1 MRIINY
7 FQDENQPH
15 WLEQIAQYQWGA
27 AKFLTKLLKEG
38 TFHEA
43 VGQGTLFLLADGE
56 KLVSFIS
63 FAERDCVDVPYGPW
77 IGFVHTALEYRGQR
91 CAGVL
96 IDHAM
101 KLAAQQHVEQVYIC
115 TDHVGLYEKYG
126 FTYLENR
133 VSIYGQ
139 DSRIY
144 TQKPRSFHVEKLR
157 ADMLPAVFA
166 YEEQLSWEEPGY
178 YAWTEDADYQQ
189 NVRNSFVDG
198 RFDNAMTLVA
208 VAENGQVV
216 GRVDAILLPSHFDG
230 SVKAYLDW
238 ICVLK
243 SWRHRGVA
251 QALMQAMREKL
262 HSLGVETLVGLIA
275 ANEEAQRF
283 YRSLKDAAIRD
294 EGIWIDC

>member
-7 FQDENQPH
+7 FQEENQSH
-15 WLEQIAQYQWGA
+15 WLAQIAQCQWGA
-27 AKFLTKLLKEG
+27 AKFLTKLLQEG
-38 TFHEA
+38 TFHQA

-63 FAERDCVDVPYGPW
+63 LAERDCVDVPYGPW
-77 IGFVHTALEYRGQR
+77 IGFVHTAPEYRGQR

-101 KLAAQQHVEQVYIC
+101 KLAARYHVEQVYIC

-126 FTYLENR
+126 FTFLENR

-139 DSRIY
+139 PSRIY
-144 TQKPRSFHVEKLR
+144 TQKPHSFHVEKLR

-166 YEEQLSWEEPGY
+166 YEEQLSREEPGY

-189 NVRNSFVDG
+189 KVRASFVDS
-198 RFDNAMTLVA
+198 RFANAITLVA
-208 VAENGQVV
+208 VAERGQVV
-216 GRVDAILLPSHFDG
+216 GRVDVILLPSRFDG

-251 QALMQAMREKL
+251 QALMQTVREEL
-262 HSLGVETLVGLIA
+262 HRMGVDTMVGLIA
-275 ANEEAQRF
+275 SNPEAQRF
-283 YRSLKDAAIRD
+283 YRSMTGAAIRD

>member
-1 MRIINY
+1 MRIIDY

-15 WLEQIAQYQWGA
+15 WLAQIAQYQWGA
-27 AKFLTKLLKEG
+27 AKFLTKLLQEG
-38 TFHEA
+38 TFHQA
-43 VGQGTLFLLADGE
+43 VGQGTLFLLADGD

-63 FAERDCVDVPYGPW
+63 LAERDCVDVPYGPW
-77 IGFVHTALEYRGQR
+77 IGFVHTAPEYRGRR

-101 KLAAQQHVEQVYIC
+101 KLAAQHHVEQVYIC

-144 TQKPRSFHVEKLR
+144 TQKPRGFHVEKLR
-157 ADMLPAVFA
+157 AEMLPAVFA
-166 YEEQLSWEEPGY
+166 YEEQLSREEPGY
-178 YAWTEDADYQQ
+178 YTWTENADYQQ
-189 NVRNSFVDG
+189 NVRNSFADN
-198 RFDNAMTLVA
+198 RFANAVTLVA
-208 VAENGQVV
+208 ATDEGTVV
-216 GRVDAILLPSHFDG
+216 GRLDAALLPSHFDG

-251 QALMQAMREKL
+251 QALMQAMREEL
-262 HSLGVETLVGLIA
+262 HSQGVETLVGLIA

-283 YRSLKDAAIRD
+283 YRSLKNATIRD